1 MMKGKPMLMTVMGRN
16 SSASYYGELAG
27 VRALITGLSPACGV
41 DVARKFADHRARL
54 VVHATAASPELDA
67 VATMLAETASEVKL
81 FTDACRDSESSI
93 RFAKA
98 AAQAFGGLDV
108 VINLIPICAADMQD
122 RASIDEVE
130 DFVAEKLMLPLHVT
144 RIVANR
150 MQLTLNEGLVL
161 NVMTMP
167 APHHAGEAAIAG
179 IVRSALAAVTRGEA
193 QRWAPQGIR
202 VNAVGPGATVPD
214 PGAVLASEPDIAALA
229 LYLASRPGRTLTG
242 QIFDAAGIAKRG
254 C

>member
-1 MMKGKPMLMTVMGRN
+1 MLMTVMGRN
-16 SSASYYGELAG
+16 SRASYYGELAG

-41 DVARKFADHRARL
+41 DVARKFADHRGRL
-54 VVHATAASPELDA
+54 VVHATSASPELDA
-67 VATMLAETASEVKL
+67 VTTMLAETASEVKL

-93 RFAKA
+93 AFAKA

-108 VINLIPICAADMQD
+108 VINLIPLSHADMQD
-122 RASIDEVE
+122 LADFDEVE
-130 DFVAEKLMLPLHVT
+130 DLVAQKLMLPLHVT

-150 MQLTLNEGLVL
+150 MRLTLNEGLVL

-167 APHHAGEAAIAG
+167 APRNAGEAAIAG

-193 QRWAPQGIR
+193 ERWAPQGIR
-202 VNAVGPGATVPD
+202 VNAVGPCTTITE
-214 PGAVLASEPDIAALA
+214 PGAAVASEPDIAALA

-242 QIFDAAGIAKRG
+242 QIFDAAGLAKRG

>member
-1 MMKGKPMLMTVMGRN
+1 MLMTVMGRD

-27 VRALITGLSPACGV
+27 VRVLITGLSPSCGV
-41 DVARKFADHRARL
+41 DVARKFADHRGRL
-54 VVHATAASPELDA
+54 VVHATAPSPELDA
-67 VATMLAETASEVKL
+67 VTTMLAETASEVKL
-81 FTDACRDSESSI
+81 FTDACRDSKSSI
-93 RFAKA
+93 SFAKA

-108 VINLIPICAADMQD
+108 VVNLIPISSEEMLG
-122 RASIDEVE
+122 RASIEAIE
-130 DFVAEKLMLPLHVT
+130 DLVSEKLMLPVHVT

-161 NVMTMP
+161 NVVTMP
-167 APHHAGEAAIAG
+167 TPRTAGEAAVAG

-202 VNAVGPGATVPD
+202 VNAVGPSATVGD
-214 PGAVLASEPDIAALA
+214 TGASLTSEPDIAALA

-242 QIFDAAGIAKRG
+242 QMFDAAGVAKRG